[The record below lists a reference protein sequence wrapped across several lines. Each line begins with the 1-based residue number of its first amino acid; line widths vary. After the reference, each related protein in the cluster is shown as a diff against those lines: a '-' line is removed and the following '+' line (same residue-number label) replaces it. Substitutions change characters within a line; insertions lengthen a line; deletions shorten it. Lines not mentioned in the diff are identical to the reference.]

1 MELKESQTSQLQT
14 AATCSKS
21 ITPVVQ
27 PRYPFDLLSMLN
39 SRYSAA
45 AFAQTTIIPEC
56 AI

>member
-1 MELKESQTSQLQT
+1 MELKETQTSQLQT

-27 PRYPFDLLSMLN
+27 PRYLSYLLSMLN
-39 SRYSAA
+39 SRYSPA
-45 AFAQTTIIPEC
+45 AFAKTTNIPQC